1 MADRPGDLLKR
12 RGLAVLCLLAV
23 CTGAHGAP
31 PPTAATSAGSKI
43 RSFINSVPDTGQFL
57 PDTLL
62 LASVNDRVIRVGE
75 FIDRYFKSY
84 AEFRP
89 PSDST
94 GRVEFL
100 NSMIKKEVI
109 ADVARRAKR
118 TESFEDRTVMRE
130 HTERVLSNVLFQ
142 RAVMDSI
149 VEPSEETIRKIYAQT
164 GFELHLQVIVIPDLQ
179 QAERVRRDLV
189 SRRITWRDAVRRF
202 SAIRA
207 DSFPDGDLGW
217 RRRDAL
223 DSRVATAVFDLAAG
237 EITRPLQQYEGYAI
251 YRALERRSIQ
261 LLSYQPIR
269 TLIRDEL
276 RGLQIAERSER
287 IFAYLRARA
296 GMAHDSTNIAWAAS
310 HFKRAVTMST
320 GPHPMIDIDAGVPQ
334 FDPADTS
341 RVLGRWRDGQL
352 TLGGFLAAYVAT
364 SVFERPNVTT
374 LEGFHNQVDVFALE
388 PYRANLARSRGLEKD
403 SLAITMIE
411 RRREELMAEHLYQ
424 DSILSKVSVTR
435 AERQKYY
442 QQKIAS
448 FVTVPKVT
456 FFRFHT
462 ARRSEGDSIAAR
474 LRAGEKAEEVM
485 QRTGRGSIE
494 ERNEDEQG
502 TPYYSTLFGELR
514 PGQVAIEPTNYHG
527 NFDVVQLLT
536 YDPGRQMSYQEA
548 ETRVDEELQN
558 LAAEKLLN
566 AFLERHRRT
575 MRIVSHPELVMQV
588 RLVAPTI

>member
-1 MADRPGDLLKR
+1 LKR

-31 PPTAATSAGSKI
+31 PPTPAPATGSKI
-43 RSFINSVPDTGQFL
+43 RSIIDSLPDTGQFL
-57 PDTLL
+57 PDTVV

-109 ADVARRAKR
+109 GNVARRANR
-118 TESFEDRTVMRE
+118 TESFEDRIVMRE
-130 HTERVLSNVLFQ
+130 HTERVLSNVLFR
-142 RAVMDSI
+142 RAVLDSV
-149 VEPSEETIRKIYAQT
+149 VEPSEEAIRRIYAQT
-164 GFELHLQVIVIPDLQ
+164 GFELHLQVIVNPDLQ

-189 SRRITWRDAVRRF
+189 GRRITWRDAARRF

-223 DSRVATAVFDLAAG
+223 DARVATAVFDLAAL
-237 EITRPLQQYEGYAI
+237 EISRPLQQYEGYAI
-251 YRALERRSIQ
+251 YRALERRSIP
-261 LLSYQPIR
+261 LLSYSPMR

-276 RGLQIAERSER
+276 RGLQIAERGER
-287 IFAYLRARA
+287 IFAVLRARS

-310 HFKRAVTMST
+310 RFKRAVTMST
-320 GPHPMIDIDAGVPQ
+320 GPRPTIDIDQGVPQ
-334 FDPADTS
+334 FEPADTS
-341 RVLGRWRDGQL
+341 RVLGRWSDGQL
-352 TLGGFLAAYVAT
+352 TVGGFLAAYAAT

-388 PYRANLARSRGLEKD
+388 PYRADLARSRGLEKD

-424 DSILSKVSVTR
+424 DSILSKVLVTR

-442 QQKIAS
+442 QRKVAS

-456 FFRFHT
+456 YFRFHT
-462 ARRSEGDSIAAR
+462 ARRSEADSIAAR

-485 QRTGRGSIE
+485 RRTGRGSIE
-494 ERNEDEQG
+494 ERNEEEQG

-514 PGQVAIEPTNYHG
+514 PGQVAIEPTDYHG
-527 NFDVVQLLT
+527 GVDVVQLRS

-548 ETRVDEELQN
+548 EAQVDEDLQN

-575 MRIVSHPELVMQV
+575 MRIVSHPELVMGI
-588 RLVAPTI
+588 RLVAPTF